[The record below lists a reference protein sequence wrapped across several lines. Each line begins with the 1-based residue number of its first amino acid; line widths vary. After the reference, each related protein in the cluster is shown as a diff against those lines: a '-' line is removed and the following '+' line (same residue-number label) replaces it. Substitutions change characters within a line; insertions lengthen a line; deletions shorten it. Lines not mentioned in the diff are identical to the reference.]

1 MGSIIHE
8 TAIVENGAELGANV
22 SVGPFCHI
30 SSGATVGDD
39 CRIGD
44 RCSIMGTVK
53 IGKGCRLHAGCFI
66 GDTPQDV
73 GFEGGESSVEIGSGC
88 IIREGVTIHRGTK
101 PGTVTSIGDNCFLM
115 AFSHCA
121 HNVALGDRVVIANS
135 ALLGGYV
142 EVGSRAFVSGNVC
155 VHQFVRVGKLA
166 MLGGNCSVN
175 KDVPPFM
182 IVKSASLNTVGG
194 VNFVGLK
201 RAGIEVGEREQIK
214 EAYSL
219 LYRSGLNVA
228 QAVEKIRTGLSGE
241 AAGEIADFIEVSK
254 RGICVRV
261 S

>member
-8 TAIVENGAELGANV
+8 TAIVENGAELGVNV

-53 IGKGCRLHAGCFI
+53 IGKGCSLHAGCVI
-66 GDTPQDV
+66 GDIPQDV
-73 GFEGGESSVEIGSGC
+73 SFEGGESSVEIGSDC

-101 PGTVTSIGDNCFLM
+101 PGTATRIGDNCFLM

-121 HNVALGDRVVIANS
+121 HNVELGDRVVLANG
-135 ALLGGYV
+135 ALLGGYA

-155 VHQFVRVGKLA
+155 VHQFVRVGRLA
-166 MLGGNCSVN
+166 MLGGNCTVN

-182 IVKSASLNTVGG
+182 TVKSALLNTVGG

-201 RAGIEVGEREQIK
+201 RAGIQAGEQEQIK
-214 EAYSL
+214 KAYSL

-228 QAVEKIRTGLSGE
+228 QALEKIRTGLSGE
-241 AAGEIADFIEVSK
+241 AAAEIAGFVEVSK

>member
-1 MGSIIHE
+1 MGSTIHE

-30 SSGATVGDD
+30 SSGAMVGDD
-39 CRIGD
+39 CRIAD

-53 IGKGCRLHAGCFI
+53 IGKGCSLHAGCVI

-101 PGTVTSIGDNCFLM
+101 PGTVTRIGDNCFLM

-121 HNVALGDRVVIANS
+121 HNVKLGDMVALANS

-142 EVGSRAFVSGNVC
+142 EVGSRAFVSGNVS
-155 VHQFVRVGKLA
+155 VHQFVRIGRLA
-166 MLGGNCSVN
+166 MIGGNCSVN

-182 IVKSASLNTVGG
+182 TIKSASLNTVGG

-201 RAGIEVGEREQIK
+201 RAGIERGEQEQIK
-214 EAYSL
+214 KAYSL
-219 LYRSGLNVA
+219 LYRSGLNVT

-241 AAGEIADFIEVSK
+241 AAAEMADFIEVSK